1 MTIGVGF
8 NIEDRPLCD
17 QAILVQLNHD
27 IELCKKEAERIFCE
41 VWDDLC
47 EIRQNVIIAMIF
59 QMGLPRFSKFKITID
74 YIRKKNWELAARG
87 MLDSKW
93 AKQCPKRANR
103 AAKMLKTGQYVERE

>member
-27 IELCKKEAERIFCE
+27 IELCKAQAERIFAE
-41 VWDDLC
+41 VWDDLN

-59 QMGLPRFSKFKITID
+59 QMGLPRFSKFRITID
-74 YIRKKNWELAARG
+74 YINKKNWELAARG

-93 AKQCPKRANR
+93 AKQTPKRAKR
-103 AAKMLKTGQYVERE
+103 AAQMLRTGEYVERS